1 MSIRKRLV
9 NVARAELKSAGK
21 KLGGLFE
28 GSGDDED
35 EKRVEEELERM
46 EREDKRSGA
55 RASSDH
61 TRPSSNTARSSAG
74 ADRTTGEPPH
84 IRKYYAN
91 LELPIGAPLSEVKAS
106 YRRLM
111 RRYHPDLHRDSA
123 EQTQLAT
130 RLAQELRVAYDG
142 LVAYLE
148 PRDSAR

>member
-1 MSIRKRLV
+1 MSIRDRLF

-21 KLGGLFE
+21 KIGGLFE
-28 GSGDDED
+28 GSGGDED
-35 EKRVEEELERM
+35 EKLVEEELKRM
-46 EREDKRSGA
+46 EREDRRTAAASGA
-55 RASSDH
+55 RSEPRRAE
-61 TRPSSNTARSSAG
+61 PGARSSSERNPA
-74 ADRTTGEPPH
+74 EPPH

-111 RRYHPDLHRDSA
+111 RRYHPDLHQQSS
-123 EQTQLAT
+123 EQTELAT

-148 PRDSAR
+148 PRTR